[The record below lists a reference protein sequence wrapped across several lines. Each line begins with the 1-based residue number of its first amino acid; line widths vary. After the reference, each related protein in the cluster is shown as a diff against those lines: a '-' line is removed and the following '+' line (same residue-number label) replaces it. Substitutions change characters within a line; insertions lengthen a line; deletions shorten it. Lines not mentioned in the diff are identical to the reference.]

1 MTPGRVLRDK
11 TVTPAP
17 VYREIGRDHS
27 SDEDFVVDQATPDL
41 DDSPDD
47 SPDQAPPPSPHER
60 RRERKESPMCK
71 PVPRKEGSQPCDRHV
86 DDFEIEANAGH
97 AEVPADPDAGHA
109 DAAAGPDADPDAGYA
124 KDLARPDL
132 DADADPEA
140 GHAEGPARREPDTSE
155 AKPTE
160 CYGVLTHRTTA
171 PNPKQA
177 LMPEPNTPPMQN
189 PKKAKTPTQKPSHT
203 SAKRLE
209 AESETI

>member
-11 TVTPAP
+11 TVKPAP

-27 SDEDFVVDQATPDL
+27 SDEDFVVDQAAPDL

-47 SPDQAPPPSPHER
+47 SPDQAPPLP
-60 RRERKESPMCK
+60 
-71 PVPRKEGSQPCDRHV
+71 PRKKTRTQGKPDVQARSKKGRKPAVRSTP
-86 DDFEIEANAGH
+86 NAGH

-109 DAAAGPDADPDAGYA
+109 DAAAGPDADPDAGHA

-160 CYGVLTHRTTA
+160 CHGVLTHRTTA

-177 LMPEPNTPPMQN
+177 PMPEPNTPPMQN